1 MTKRKVKSTAPEA
14 KVFVVTCVKEGQNWR
29 SYSFHLP
36 ESVALKHMTSSG
48 EGDLRAIAQSQAL
61 AMLDQHC
68 EDQIT

>member
-1 MTKRKVKSTAPEA
+1 MTKRKPKDTQPEPT
-14 KVFVVTCVKEGQNWR
+14 VFVVTCIKEGPAWR

-36 ESVALKHMTSSG
+36 ESVAVRHMTSSG

-68 EDQIT
+68 EDQIA